1 MWTCTSYF
9 KSEFGIVCAGSF
21 GSTRA
26 VVALLRVYR
35 DDSDHAGELYLWP
48 DRVM

>member
-9 KSEFGIVCAGSF
+9 QSEFGIVCAGTF
-21 GSTRA
+21 DSTRA

-35 DDSDHAGELYLWP
+35 DESDRDGELYLWP

>member
-1 MWTCTSYF
+1 MLSCTSYF
-9 KSEFGIVCAGSF
+9 QSAFGIVCAGTFETPRS
-21 GSTRA
+21 

-35 DDSDHAGELYLWP
+35 GETDYDGELYLWP

>member
-9 KSEFGIVCAGSF
+9 RSAFGIVCAGSF
-21 GSTRA
+21 DSTRA
-26 VVALLRVYR
+26 IVALLRVYENAT
-35 DDSDHAGELYLWP
+35 DDSDLYLWP